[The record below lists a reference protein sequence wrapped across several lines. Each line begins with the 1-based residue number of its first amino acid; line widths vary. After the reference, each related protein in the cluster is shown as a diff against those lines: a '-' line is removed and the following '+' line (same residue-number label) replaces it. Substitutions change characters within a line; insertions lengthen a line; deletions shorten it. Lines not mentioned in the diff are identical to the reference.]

1 MSNNRDLLK
10 EAIADAK
17 SVKETAIANAKAALE
32 EAFTPHLKSMLAAKL
47 EEMDKDEDIDEGY
60 DKYEEDDVKTEEV
73 SAELDEAKKED
84 KEEVKEAEEVE
95 EAKKEEIEEE
105 IDLDELL
112 AELEEGEE
120 KDEVKESEEIEESE
134 EVTEEEEVEAEEGE
148 DEEAEGEMEE
158 EEVDLE
164 DMTEDD
170 LKSFIED
177 VIKDMVDAG
186 ELEAG
191 EEMEDE
197 MEADADMEGD
207 MEIEVEDEVEP
218 MMEEKEELEEDDAVS
233 KKLKDGASL
242 DSAPRKVG
250 QSTVQEDE
258 VKNALAEV
266 EELKKELNEVNLLN
280 AKLLYTNKI
289 FKAKNLSEDK
299 KVKVL
304 KAFDKAE
311 TVKEAKVIFETL
323 NEGILDY
330 SQISAL
336 TRSRERSD
344 ENLRNQ
350 SMSAYLETV
359 DELAQLTGKQ
369 RDAVSDSIVAE
380 SRKGQTIIRAGQLG
394 DRGDEYAQ
402 FVGLMNTEF
411 KGPLGDLSSD
421 ILTAGFGLT
430 DETRRMQGLFAPF
443 ANALE
448 KLRIAYEDPTST
460 DAQIKALEDNVR
472 AQAAGTRD
480 SSVMQLGVYS
490 TLNSVSGTIAE
501 TAGSIGTLGARI
513 DEYRDM
519 IRSQTGEELS
529 SAQAYD
535 AIQQQIRD
543 RQQKALVLAPEGSV
557 ERARQD
563 FITRTIELEKA
574 STAIRI
580 AATDAAY
587 DKLSKVMG
595 DLTGLFGDMLS
606 GLGTLTADTIT
617 MFDYKLNGLL
627 DFTSVEFANS
637 IIDAQNTAES
647 LGDNA
652 ATTLL
657 TELQSKL
664 LAIEAADANGNNNAR
679 QAAESEIRS
688 IIQEINN
695 LKANDMVINARNVV
709 VNDNAPPPS
718 LIPQPPGQMFGSMK
732 TLGRLFNNY
741 GQETMQ
747 PLHGLE
753 AVTTPAQMADIVMN
767 AAMGGRSALAQDM
780 VSEITSRG
788 FDSTANNST
797 ARIDSMLNTVSSRLR
812 DVVTTVAQDNNTSPD
827 TVINEFM
834 NQLPK
839 TLKTALE
846 EAMGSSL
853 RPSLEQLVN
862 IGTQHAETS
871 NKIRKG
877 FSGIT
882 NDYMRSI

>member
-1 MSNNRDLLK
+1 MSEETENLEKSAASASITLDDL
-10 EAIADAK
+10 
-17 SVKETAIANAKAALE
+17 TASAKAADGIFNNNFMNIRSVTDGLNAVGGVLTPLAK
-32 EAFTPHLKSMLAAKL
+32 AFAVFESRFQLLNRMTDYGANF
-47 EEMDKDEDIDEGY
+47 GY
-60 DKYEEDDVKTEEV
+60 SIRT
-73 SAELDEAKKED
+73 L
-84 KEEVKEAEEVE
+84 
-95 EAKKEEIEEE
+95 
-105 IDLDELL
+105 
-112 AELEEGEE
+112 
-120 KDEVKESEEIEESE
+120 
-134 EVTEEEEVEAEEGE
+134 
-148 DEEAEGEMEE
+148 
-158 EEVDLE
+158 
-164 DMTEDD
+164 
-170 LKSFIED
+170 
-177 VIKDMVDAG
+177 
-186 ELEAG
+186 
-191 EEMEDE
+191 
-197 MEADADMEGD
+197 
-207 MEIEVEDEVEP
+207 
-218 MMEEKEELEEDDAVS
+218 DDAANNTRMTLSQLAGIV
-233 KKLKDGASL
+233 KDNSENIAMFGSGVQDGL
-242 DSAPRKVG
+242 DKFTKSISSFQIKTDGYGR
-250 QSTVQEDE
+250 T
-258 VKNALAEV
+258 
-266 EELKKELNEVNLLN
+266 
-280 AKLLYTNKI
+280 
-289 FKAKNLSEDK
+289 
-299 KVKVL
+299 
-304 KAFDKAE
+304 
-311 TVKEAKVIFETL
+311 FETSSRLLGYSFEQL

-369 RDAVSDSIVAE
+369 RDAVSDAIVAE

-411 KGPLGDLSSD
+411 KGPLGALSSD

-430 DETRRMQGLFAPF
+430 DETRRMQGIFAPF
-443 ANALE
+443 ANSLE
-448 KLRIAYEDPTST
+448 QLRIAYEDPTST

-480 SSVMQLGVYS
+480 SEVMQLGVYS
-490 TLNSVSGTIAE
+490 TMNSVTGTIAE

-519 IRSQTGEELS
+519 IREQEGKELS

-535 AIQQQIRD
+535 QIQAQIRD
-543 RQQKALVLAPEGSV
+543 RQQKALVLAPEGSI

-574 STAIRI
+574 STAIRVS
-580 AATDAAY
+580 ATDAAY
-587 DKLSKVMG
+587 KNLAKVMG
-595 DLTGLFGDMLS
+595 DLTGLFGDMLT

-627 DFTSVEFANS
+627 DFTSLEFANS
-637 IIDAQNTAES
+637 IINAEKTAQS

-657 TELQSKL
+657 TELQSQL
-664 LAIEAADANGNNNAR
+664 LAIEAAGANGNNSAR
-679 QAAESEIRS
+679 LAAESEIRS

-695 LKANDMVINARNVV
+695 LKANAMVINAQNVV
-709 VNDNAPPPS
+709 VNDNAPAPS
-718 LIPQPPGQMFGSMK
+718 LVPQPPTMFGSMK
-732 TLGRLFNNY
+732 AYGRLFNNY
-741 GQETMQ
+741 GEETMQ

-767 AAMGGRSALAQDM
+767 AAMGGRSALAQDI
-780 VSEITSRG
+780 VSGVSQAST
-788 FDSTANNST
+788 STASNST

-812 DVVTTVAQDNNTSPD
+812 DVVTTVAQENNTSPD

-871 NKIRKG
+871 NKIRKS

-882 NDYMRSI
+882 NDYMRSA

>member
-1 MSNNRDLLK
+1 MSEETENLEKSAASASITLDDL
-10 EAIADAK
+10 
-17 SVKETAIANAKAALE
+17 TASAKAADGIFNNNFMNIRSVTDGLNAVGGVLTPLAK
-32 EAFTPHLKSMLAAKL
+32 AFAVFESRFQLLNRMTDYGANF
-47 EEMDKDEDIDEGY
+47 GY
-60 DKYEEDDVKTEEV
+60 SIRT
-73 SAELDEAKKED
+73 L
-84 KEEVKEAEEVE
+84 
-95 EAKKEEIEEE
+95 
-105 IDLDELL
+105 
-112 AELEEGEE
+112 
-120 KDEVKESEEIEESE
+120 
-134 EVTEEEEVEAEEGE
+134 
-148 DEEAEGEMEE
+148 
-158 EEVDLE
+158 
-164 DMTEDD
+164 
-170 LKSFIED
+170 
-177 VIKDMVDAG
+177 
-186 ELEAG
+186 
-191 EEMEDE
+191 
-197 MEADADMEGD
+197 
-207 MEIEVEDEVEP
+207 
-218 MMEEKEELEEDDAVS
+218 DDAANNTRMTLSQLAGIV
-233 KKLKDGASL
+233 KDNSENIAMFGSGVQDGL
-242 DSAPRKVG
+242 DKFTKSISSFQIKTDGYGR
-250 QSTVQEDE
+250 T
-258 VKNALAEV
+258 
-266 EELKKELNEVNLLN
+266 
-280 AKLLYTNKI
+280 
-289 FKAKNLSEDK
+289 
-299 KVKVL
+299 
-304 KAFDKAE
+304 
-311 TVKEAKVIFETL
+311 FETSSRLLGYSFEQL

-369 RDAVSDSIVAE
+369 RDAVSDAIVAE

-411 KGPLGDLSSD
+411 KGPLGALSSD

-430 DETRRMQGLFAPF
+430 DETRRMQGIFAPF
-443 ANALE
+443 ANSLE
-448 KLRIAYEDPTST
+448 QLRIAYEDPTST

-480 SSVMQLGVYS
+480 SEVMQLGVYS
-490 TLNSVSGTIAE
+490 TMNSVTGTIAE

-519 IRSQTGEELS
+519 IREQEGKELS

-535 AIQQQIRD
+535 QIQAQIRD
-543 RQQKALVLAPEGSV
+543 RQQKALVLAPEGSI

-574 STAIRI
+574 STAIRVS
-580 AATDAAY
+580 ATDAAY
-587 DKLSKVMG
+587 KNLAKVMG
-595 DLTGLFGDMLS
+595 DLTGLFGDMLT

-617 MFDYKLNGLL
+617 MFDYKLSGLL
-627 DFTSVEFANS
+627 DFTSVEFGNS
-637 IIDAQNTAES
+637 IINAQKTAES

-657 TELQSKL
+657 TELQSQL
-664 LAIEAADANGNNNAR
+664 LAIEAAGANGNNSAR
-679 QAAESEIRS
+679 LAAESEIRS

-695 LKANDMVINARNVV
+695 LKANDMVINAQNVV

-718 LIPQPPGQMFGSMK
+718 LVPQPPGTMFGSMK
-732 TLGRLFNNY
+732 AYGRLFNNY
-741 GQETMQ
+741 GEETMQ

-767 AAMGGRSALAQDM
+767 AAMGGRSALAQDI
-780 VSEITSRG
+780 VSGVSQAST
-788 FDSTANNST
+788 STASNST

-812 DVVTTVAQDNNTSPD
+812 DVVTTVAQENNTSPD

-871 NKIRKG
+871 NKIRKS

-882 NDYMRSI
+882 NDYMRSA

>member
-1 MSNNRDLLK
+1 MSEETENLEKSAASASITLDDL
-10 EAIADAK
+10 
-17 SVKETAIANAKAALE
+17 TASAKAADGIFNNNFMNIRSVTDGLNAVGGVLTPLAK
-32 EAFTPHLKSMLAAKL
+32 AFAVFESRFQLLNRMTDYGANF
-47 EEMDKDEDIDEGY
+47 GY
-60 DKYEEDDVKTEEV
+60 SIRT
-73 SAELDEAKKED
+73 L
-84 KEEVKEAEEVE
+84 
-95 EAKKEEIEEE
+95 
-105 IDLDELL
+105 
-112 AELEEGEE
+112 
-120 KDEVKESEEIEESE
+120 
-134 EVTEEEEVEAEEGE
+134 
-148 DEEAEGEMEE
+148 
-158 EEVDLE
+158 
-164 DMTEDD
+164 
-170 LKSFIED
+170 
-177 VIKDMVDAG
+177 
-186 ELEAG
+186 
-191 EEMEDE
+191 
-197 MEADADMEGD
+197 
-207 MEIEVEDEVEP
+207 
-218 MMEEKEELEEDDAVS
+218 DDAANNTRMTLSQLAGIV
-233 KKLKDGASL
+233 KDNSENIAMFGSGVQDGL
-242 DSAPRKVG
+242 DKFTKSISSFQIKTDGYGR
-250 QSTVQEDE
+250 T
-258 VKNALAEV
+258 
-266 EELKKELNEVNLLN
+266 
-280 AKLLYTNKI
+280 
-289 FKAKNLSEDK
+289 
-299 KVKVL
+299 
-304 KAFDKAE
+304 
-311 TVKEAKVIFETL
+311 FETSSRLLGYSFEQL

-369 RDAVSDSIVAE
+369 RDAVSDAIVAE

-411 KGPLGDLSSD
+411 KGPLGALSSD

-430 DETRRMQGLFAPF
+430 DETRRMQGIFAPF
-443 ANALE
+443 ANSLE
-448 KLRIAYEDPTST
+448 QLRIAYEDPTST

-480 SSVMQLGVYS
+480 SEVMQLGVYS
-490 TLNSVSGTIAE
+490 TMNSVTGTIAE

-519 IRSQTGEELS
+519 IREQEGKELS

-535 AIQQQIRD
+535 QIQAQIRD
-543 RQQKALVLAPEGSV
+543 RQQKALVLAPEGSI

-574 STAIRI
+574 STAIRVS
-580 AATDAAY
+580 ATDAAY
-587 DKLSKVMG
+587 KNLAKVMG
-595 DLTGLFGDMLS
+595 DLTGLFGDMLT

-617 MFDYKLNGLL
+617 MFDYKLSGLL
-627 DFTSVEFANS
+627 DFTSVEFGNS
-637 IIDAQNTAES
+637 IINAQKTAES

-657 TELQSKL
+657 TELQSQL
-664 LAIEAADANGNNNAR
+664 LAIEAAGVNGNNTAR
-679 QAAESEIRS
+679 LAAESEIRS

-695 LKANDMVINARNVV
+695 LKANDMVINAQNVV

-718 LIPQPPGQMFGSMK
+718 LVPQPPTMFGSMK
-732 TLGRLFNNY
+732 AYGRLFNNY
-741 GQETMQ
+741 GEETMQ

-767 AAMGGRSALAQDM
+767 AAMGGRSALAQDI
-780 VSEITSRG
+780 VSGVSQAST
-788 FDSTANNST
+788 STASNST

-812 DVVTTVAQDNNTSPD
+812 DVVTTVAQENNTSPD

-871 NKIRKG
+871 NKIRKS

-882 NDYMRSI
+882 NDYMRSA

>member
-1 MSNNRDLLK
+1 MSEETENLNRAAASASITLDDL
-10 EAIADAK
+10 
-17 SVKETAIANAKAALE
+17 TASAKAADGIFNNNFMNIRSVTDGLNAVGGILTPLAK
-32 EAFTPHLKSMLAAKL
+32 AFAVFESRFQLLNRMTDYGANF
-47 EEMDKDEDIDEGY
+47 GY
-60 DKYEEDDVKTEEV
+60 NIRN
-73 SAELDEAKKED
+73 L
-84 KEEVKEAEEVE
+84 
-95 EAKKEEIEEE
+95 
-105 IDLDELL
+105 
-112 AELEEGEE
+112 
-120 KDEVKESEEIEESE
+120 
-134 EVTEEEEVEAEEGE
+134 
-148 DEEAEGEMEE
+148 
-158 EEVDLE
+158 
-164 DMTEDD
+164 
-170 LKSFIED
+170 
-177 VIKDMVDAG
+177 
-186 ELEAG
+186 
-191 EEMEDE
+191 
-197 MEADADMEGD
+197 
-207 MEIEVEDEVEP
+207 
-218 MMEEKEELEEDDAVS
+218 DDAANNTRMTLSQLAGIVKDNSENIAMFGAGVQNGLDKFTKSISSFQS
-233 KKLKDGASL
+233 KTDGYG
-242 DSAPRKVG
+242 R
-250 QSTVQEDE
+250 T
-258 VKNALAEV
+258 
-266 EELKKELNEVNLLN
+266 
-280 AKLLYTNKI
+280 
-289 FKAKNLSEDK
+289 
-299 KVKVL
+299 
-304 KAFDKAE
+304 
-311 TVKEAKVIFETL
+311 FETSSRLLGYSFEQL

-369 RDAVSDSIVAE
+369 RDAVSDAIVAE

-430 DETRRMQGLFAPF
+430 DETRRMQGIFSPF
-443 ANALE
+443 ANSLE
-448 KLRIAYEDPTST
+448 QLRIAYEDPTST

-480 SSVMQLGVYS
+480 LEVMQLGVYS
-490 TLNSVSGTIAE
+490 NLNSVTGTIAE

-529 SAQAYD
+529 SAQAYEQ
-535 AIQQQIRD
+535 IQAQIRD
-543 RQQKALVLAPEGSV
+543 RQQKALVLAPEGSI
-557 ERARQD
+557 ERSRQD

-574 STAIRI
+574 STAIRRS
-580 AATDAAY
+580 ATDAAY
-587 DKLSKVMG
+587 ENLAKVMG
-595 DLTGLFGDMLS
+595 DLTGLFGDMLT

-637 IIDAQNTAES
+637 IINAQNTAES

-652 ATTLL
+652 ASTLL
-657 TELQSKL
+657 TELQSQL
-664 LAIEAADANGNNNAR
+664 LAIESADATGNNTAR
-679 QAAESEIRS
+679 LAAESEIRS

-695 LKANDMVINARNVV
+695 LKANDMVINAQNVV

-718 LIPQPPGQMFGSMK
+718 LVPQPPTMFGSMNAY
-732 TLGRLFNNY
+732 GRLFNNY
-741 GQETMQ
+741 GEETMQ

-767 AAMGGRSALAQDM
+767 AAMGGRSALAQDV
-780 VSEITSRG
+780 VSGITSAST
-788 FDSTANNST
+788 STANNST

>member
-1 MSNNRDLLK
+1 MSEETENLEKSAASASITLDDL
-10 EAIADAK
+10 
-17 SVKETAIANAKAALE
+17 TASAKAADGIFNNNFMNIRSVTDGLNAVGGVLTPLAK
-32 EAFTPHLKSMLAAKL
+32 AFAVFESRFQLLNRMTDYGANF
-47 EEMDKDEDIDEGY
+47 GY
-60 DKYEEDDVKTEEV
+60 SIRT
-73 SAELDEAKKED
+73 L
-84 KEEVKEAEEVE
+84 
-95 EAKKEEIEEE
+95 
-105 IDLDELL
+105 
-112 AELEEGEE
+112 
-120 KDEVKESEEIEESE
+120 
-134 EVTEEEEVEAEEGE
+134 
-148 DEEAEGEMEE
+148 
-158 EEVDLE
+158 
-164 DMTEDD
+164 
-170 LKSFIED
+170 
-177 VIKDMVDAG
+177 
-186 ELEAG
+186 
-191 EEMEDE
+191 
-197 MEADADMEGD
+197 
-207 MEIEVEDEVEP
+207 
-218 MMEEKEELEEDDAVS
+218 DDAANNTRMTLSQLAGIV
-233 KKLKDGASL
+233 KDNSENIAMFGSGVQDGL
-242 DSAPRKVG
+242 DKFTKSISSFQIKTDGYGR
-250 QSTVQEDE
+250 T
-258 VKNALAEV
+258 
-266 EELKKELNEVNLLN
+266 
-280 AKLLYTNKI
+280 
-289 FKAKNLSEDK
+289 
-299 KVKVL
+299 
-304 KAFDKAE
+304 
-311 TVKEAKVIFETL
+311 FETSSRLLGYSFEQL

-369 RDAVSDSIVAE
+369 RDAVSDAIVAE

-411 KGPLGDLSSD
+411 KGPLGALSSD

-430 DETRRMQGLFAPF
+430 DETRRMQGIFAPF
-443 ANALE
+443 ANSLE
-448 KLRIAYEDPTST
+448 QLRIAYEDPTST

-480 SSVMQLGVYS
+480 SEVMQLGVYS
-490 TLNSVSGTIAE
+490 TMNSVTGTIAE

-519 IRSQTGEELS
+519 IREQEGKELS

-535 AIQQQIRD
+535 QIQAQIRD
-543 RQQKALVLAPEGSV
+543 RQQKALVLAPEGSI

-574 STAIRI
+574 STAIRVS
-580 AATDAAY
+580 ATDAAY
-587 DKLSKVMG
+587 KNLAKVMG
-595 DLTGLFGDMLS
+595 DLTGLFGDMLT

-617 MFDYKLNGLL
+617 MFDYKLSGLL
-627 DFTSVEFANS
+627 DFTSVEFGNS
-637 IIDAQNTAES
+637 IINAQKTAES

-657 TELQSKL
+657 TELQSQL
-664 LAIEAADANGNNNAR
+664 LAIEAAGVNGNNTAR
-679 QAAESEIRS
+679 LAAESEIRS

-695 LKANDMVINARNVV
+695 LKANAMVINAQNVV
-709 VNDNAPPPS
+709 VNDNAPAPS
-718 LIPQPPGQMFGSMK
+718 LVPQPPTMFGSMK
-732 TLGRLFNNY
+732 AYGRLFNNY
-741 GQETMQ
+741 GEETMQ

-767 AAMGGRSALAQDM
+767 AAMGGRSALAQDI
-780 VSEITSRG
+780 VSGVSQAST
-788 FDSTANNST
+788 STASNST

-812 DVVTTVAQDNNTSPD
+812 DVVTTVAQENNTSPD

-871 NKIRKG
+871 NKIRKS

-882 NDYMRSI
+882 NDYMRSA

>member
-1 MSNNRDLLK
+1 MSEETENLEKSAASASITLDDL
-10 EAIADAK
+10 
-17 SVKETAIANAKAALE
+17 TASAKAADGIFNNNFMNIRSVTDGLNAVGGVLTPLAK
-32 EAFTPHLKSMLAAKL
+32 AFAVFESRFQLLNRMTDYGANF
-47 EEMDKDEDIDEGY
+47 GY
-60 DKYEEDDVKTEEV
+60 SIRT
-73 SAELDEAKKED
+73 L
-84 KEEVKEAEEVE
+84 
-95 EAKKEEIEEE
+95 
-105 IDLDELL
+105 
-112 AELEEGEE
+112 
-120 KDEVKESEEIEESE
+120 
-134 EVTEEEEVEAEEGE
+134 
-148 DEEAEGEMEE
+148 
-158 EEVDLE
+158 
-164 DMTEDD
+164 
-170 LKSFIED
+170 
-177 VIKDMVDAG
+177 
-186 ELEAG
+186 
-191 EEMEDE
+191 
-197 MEADADMEGD
+197 
-207 MEIEVEDEVEP
+207 
-218 MMEEKEELEEDDAVS
+218 DDAANNTRMTLSQLAGIV
-233 KKLKDGASL
+233 KDNSENIAMFGSGVQDGL
-242 DSAPRKVG
+242 DKFTKSISSFQIKTDGYGR
-250 QSTVQEDE
+250 T
-258 VKNALAEV
+258 
-266 EELKKELNEVNLLN
+266 
-280 AKLLYTNKI
+280 
-289 FKAKNLSEDK
+289 
-299 KVKVL
+299 
-304 KAFDKAE
+304 
-311 TVKEAKVIFETL
+311 FETSSRLLGYSFEQL

-369 RDAVSDSIVAE
+369 RDAVSDAIVAE

-411 KGPLGDLSSD
+411 KGPLGALSSD

-430 DETRRMQGLFAPF
+430 DETRRMQGIFAPF
-443 ANALE
+443 ANSLE
-448 KLRIAYEDPTST
+448 QLRIAYEDPTST

-480 SSVMQLGVYS
+480 SEVMQLGVYS
-490 TLNSVSGTIAE
+490 TMNSVTGTIAE

-519 IRSQTGEELS
+519 IREQEGKELS

-535 AIQQQIRD
+535 QIQAQIRD
-543 RQQKALVLAPEGSV
+543 RQQKALVLAPEGSI

-574 STAIRI
+574 STAIRVS
-580 AATDAAY
+580 ATDAAY
-587 DKLSKVMG
+587 KNLAKVMG
-595 DLTGLFGDMLS
+595 DLTGLFGDMLT

-627 DFTSVEFANS
+627 DFTSLEFANS
-637 IIDAQNTAES
+637 IINAEKTAQS

-657 TELQSKL
+657 TELQSQL
-664 LAIEAADANGNNNAR
+664 LAIEAAGANGNNSAR
-679 QAAESEIRS
+679 LAAESEIRS

-695 LKANDMVINARNVV
+695 LKANAMVINAQNVV
-709 VNDNAPPPS
+709 VNDNAPAPS
-718 LIPQPPGQMFGSMK
+718 LVPQPPTMFGSMK
-732 TLGRLFNNY
+732 AYGRLFNNY
-741 GQETMQ
+741 GEETMQ

-767 AAMGGRSALAQDM
+767 AAMGGRSALAQDI
-780 VSEITSRG
+780 VSGVSQAST
-788 FDSTANNST
+788 STASNST

-812 DVVTTVAQDNNTSPD
+812 DVVTTVAQENNTSPD

-871 NKIRKG
+871 VKIRKS

-882 NDYMRSI
+882 NDYMRSA